1 MLYFCQVVT
10 FLPGSDK
17 KVVIGLNDQNMKTE
31 SKKINTHG
39 VEECPITATIDV
51 IGGKWKPPIIWLLL
65 KGPMR
70 FGELHKTIPDM
81 ALKVL
86 SRQLKELE
94 TDGIVVRH
102 AYPEVPPRV
111 EYALTPKGET
121 LRPIMTQL
129 SDWSRANILAEGK
142 TVLVC

>member
-1 MLYFCQVVT
+1 MEQ
-10 FLPGSDK
+10 K
-17 KVVIGLNDQNMKTE
+17 KVERNV
-31 SKKINTHG
+31 HG
-39 VEECPITATIDV
+39 AEECPITATIDV

-70 FGELHKTIPDM
+70 FGELHKTMPAM

-94 TDGIVVRH
+94 NDGIVIRT

-111 EYALTPKGET
+111 EYALSPKGQS
-121 LRPIMTQL
+121 LQQIMQLL
-129 SDWSRANILAEGK
+129 SDWSVANIMTKSSSPDVA
-142 TVLVC
+142 

>member
-1 MLYFCQVVT
+1 
-10 FLPGSDK
+10 
-17 KVVIGLNDQNMKTE
+17 MKTE
-31 SKKINTHG
+31 IKKINTHS

-70 FGELHKTIPDM
+70 FGELHKTIPGM

-94 TDGIVVRH
+94 ADGIVLRH

-111 EYALTPKGET
+111 DYALTAKGES
-121 LRPIMTQL
+121 LRPIMLQL
-129 SDWSRANILAEGK
+129 SDWSRENIMSQDK
-142 TVLVC
+142 TVTVL

>member
-1 MLYFCQVVT
+1 M
-10 FLPGSDK
+10 SMDRK
-17 KVVIGLNDQNMKTE
+17 KVETI
-31 SKKINTHG
+31 SHG
-39 VEECPITATIDV
+39 AEECPITATIGV

-70 FGELHKTIPDM
+70 FGELHKTMPGM

-94 TDGIVVRH
+94 NDGIVVRT

-111 EYALTPKGET
+111 EYSLSEKGQS
-121 LRPIMTQL
+121 LQQIMLQL
-129 SDWSRANILAEGK
+129 SDWSREHIMAPQA
-142 TVLVC
+142 